1 MCAAEIRR
9 GIVAGIDG
17 SDTALDAA
25 RWAASVALQF
35 GEPLYLT
42 HLVPKPKHPEREQ
55 KDEELQHELAEGEQL
70 LAAAEA
76 VARAAAPGVVTECRL
91 EYGQTAPALVTIS
104 EGARM
109 LVLGSAGTS
118 EMRAMFVGSDVV
130 RVANHARCPVVVW
143 RENPDGEITTGLPV
157 VVGVDGSSLSDVA
170 VAHAFEFASFF
181 RVPVIA
187 VHAWSE
193 QSGLGYAESRRFVNW
208 SSHEQRETAVMSEA
222 LAGWGEK
229 FPDVDVERFIE
240 RGSARGALLRHST
253 QAQLVVV
260 GSHGRTPI
268 MGALLGSTTQNLMHH
283 SRCPVLICRDG
294 DRADGE

>member
-1 MCAAEIRR
+1 MSAAEVRR
-9 GIVAGIDG
+9 GIAAGIDG

-25 RWAASVALQF
+25 RWAASVAQHF
-35 GEPLYLT
+35 GEPLFLT
-42 HLVPKPKHPEREQ
+42 HLVPKPKHPGRESE
-55 KDEELQHELAEGEQL
+55 KEALRQHLAEGADL
-70 LAAAEA
+70 LKTAEA
-76 VARAAAPGVVTECRL
+76 AARAAAPDVVTERRL

-104 EGARM
+104 ENVRM

-143 RENPDGEITTGLPV
+143 RDKPDGELSDGLPV
-157 VVGVDGSSLSDVA
+157 VVGVDGSALSDVA
-170 VAHAFEFASFF
+170 VAHAFEFASLF

-193 QSGLGYAESRRFVNW
+193 QSGLGYAESRRFMNW
-208 SSHEQRETAVMSEA
+208 STLEQRETAVMAEA

-229 FPDVDVERFIE
+229 FPDVDVERIVE
-240 RGSARGALLRHST
+240 RGSARAALLLHSAD
-253 QAQLVVV
+253 AQLVVL
-260 GSHGRTPI
+260 GSHGHSSI

-283 SRCPVLICRDG
+283 ARCPVLICRDA
-294 DRADGE
+294 DRATVT